1 MNYPFVSTDNDFR
14 IEVNTEFDFNQSNPL
29 QKLFLFSYHIRI
41 TNQGERTAQLLARK
55 WFIKNK
61 FEEVKIVE
69 GPGVVGHTPK
79 FKPGDF
85 FEYQSFCPL
94 DTVGGEMWGHF
105 IMKDSEGVEF
115 KIETPIFKFRIPD
128 KFIDHY

>member
-14 IEVNTEFDFNQSNPL
+14 IEVNTEFDYGQSNPL
-29 QKLFLFSYHIRI
+29 QKLFLFSYHIKI
-41 TNQGERTAQLLARK
+41 TNLGTRSAQLLSRK
-55 WFIKNK
+55 WYIKNK

-69 GPGVVGHTPK
+69 GPGVVGHTPH
-79 FKPGDF
+79 FRPGES

-105 IMKDSEGVEF
+105 VMRDDSGMEF
-115 KIETPIFKFRIPD
+115 KIETPIFKFRIPEE
-128 KFIDHY
+128 FIDRY

>member
-14 IEVNTEFDFNQSNPL
+14 IEVSTEFDFHQSNPL

-41 TNQGERTAQLLARK
+41 TNQGNREAQLVARK

-69 GPGVVGHTPK
+69 GPGVVGHTPT
-79 FKPGDF
+79 FKTNDS

-94 DTVGGEMWGHF
+94 DTVAGEMWGHF
-105 IMKDSEGVEF
+105 IMVDSQGVEF
-115 KIETPIFKFRIPD
+115 KIETPVFKFRIPD
-128 KFIDHY
+128 SFIDHY

>member
-41 TNQGERTAQLLARK
+41 TNQGKREAQLVARK

-61 FEEVKIVE
+61 FEEVKVVE
-69 GPGVVGHTPK
+69 GPGVVGHTPY
-79 FKPGDF
+79 FKTNDS

-94 DTVGGEMWGHF
+94 DTVAGEMWGHF
-105 IMKDSEGVEF
+105 IMIDSEGVEF
-115 KIETPIFKFRIPD
+115 KIETPVFKFRIPD
-128 KFIDHY
+128 SFIDQY